1 MTGLGQQEMD
11 SMRFGTGKGGAMAG
25 ENRDRELIAK
35 AAAEY
40 DVPFE
45 LLEELLGVA
54 ENFTG
59 HAAYGAKT
67 DFSRRI
73 AQILDWAAQQQVQS

>member
-1 MTGLGQQEMD
+1 MTGRQQEMD
-11 SMRFGTGKGGAMAG
+11 SICVGTGKGGAMAG
-25 ENRDRELIAK
+25 ENRDRELIAE

-40 DVPFE
+40 DVPLE

-54 ENFTG
+54 ESFTG
-59 HAAYGAKT
+59 FAAYGAKT

-73 AQILDWAAQQQVQS
+73 AHILDKAAQQQAQS

>member
-1 MTGLGQQEMD
+1 
-11 SMRFGTGKGGAMAG
+11 MAG
-25 ENRDRELIAK
+25 ENRDRELIAE

-54 ENFTG
+54 ENFTDF
-59 HAAYGAKT
+59 AAYGAKA

-73 AQILDWAAQQQVQS
+73 SQILDRAAQEQAQS